1 MNKEV
6 RAELRAVFKL
16 TVIEYDKICKNT
28 AQVCREFGVPRSSFY
43 EWKKAYEAESS

>member
-28 AQVCREFGVPRSSFY
+28 AQVCREFEVP
-43 EWKKAYEAESS
+43 